1 MPEKSHLKFLNEKQ
15 ISEIKDFKYNYG
27 PISNE
32 DEDSVPKNY
41 LRMAASFKE
50 DLEKFDTDIKS
61 KYRTKDQSLNIPYD
75 IDFILIT
82 FQGTFS
88 IKDTWKKYFND
99 FGLEASAFY
108 DFGRKGL
115 FAVADR
121 EKFQTFIT
129 ISLLENCFFL
139 NLKLISKK
147 ITKFYTDF
155 IVREIPTIKFLENF

>member
-41 LRMAASFKE
+41 FRMAASFKE

-99 FGLEASAFY
+99 FLH
-108 DFGRKGL
+108 
-115 FAVADR
+115 
-121 EKFQTFIT
+121 KFNI
-129 ISLLENCFFL
+129 
-139 NLKLISKK
+139 
-147 ITKFYTDF
+147 
-155 IVREIPTIKFLENF
+155 